1 MHERNAGSMGSSLR
15 KSENV
20 CLDLRRYLLQTFSNC
35 DCYVKQKLWYRF
47 DSFEGRLEEKKADQR
62 LTTKMVEQDVKAD
75 LKYI

>member
-35 DCYVKQKLWYRF
+35 DFYVKQKPWYH
-47 DSFEGRLEEKKADQR
+47 FEGRLVEKTEDQR
-62 LTTKMVEQDVKAD
+62 VEQHVKAD
-75 LKYI
+75 LKHK